1 MKVLLW
7 SVCSPW
13 TMNFVENFLIKHN
26 YEVWILSIGNN
37 RDYMNKPVWSMSAVP
52 FNKSDVGIIIAIN
65 PIIWNQLM
73 DVLEKMN
80 SQIIY
85 VPFCLKLIRK

>member
-7 SVCSPW
+7 SACSPW

-65 PIIWNQLM
+65 PIIWNQLV
-73 DVLEKMN
+73 DVLEKN
-80 SQIIY
+80 EFANYIC
-85 VPFCLKLIRK
+85 PFLLEVN